1 MAGPARGV
9 LCIDTEHQGGRMRF
23 FTFHYMSYQGID
35 TARVI
40 GDNGIAWATLPN
52 SECDPQIQAS
62 NYRDYVDQAALA
74 DELGF
79 DGVTVNEHHQ
89 TPFGTMP
96 SPNVMAAA
104 IIQRAPRARVAV
116 FGNAL
121 PLRSTPLVSIEEYS
135 MLDLLSNG
143 RLEAGF
149 VVGGGPEYYNF
160 ALAPT
165 DARDRFAEGLALARR
180 AWSEPGPFRWD
191 GKYYQ
196 LDCVNPWPRP
206 IQQPHPPIWVC
217 GVGSPTTL
225 EMCARENIGYMGV
238 NVNTGHAD
246 FMGQC
251 DFFRQS
257 AERYGREYDPAKVG
271 WLAHAHVADSEE
283 QAQEEFGAAAA
294 YGGLLTRGFGGP
306 NKTFFPPG
314 HLPPDKIASWERQT
328 RDAAKAAFNPAAD
341 QIPLV
346 GTADSVTERLIGRL
360 KDYKIGNVVMAF
372 QFGSMPHEMA
382 TRSMRSFAEKVMPV
396 VRREIDDYLDDLY
409 PHRTRPDATTAVVTN

>member
-1 MAGPARGV
+1 
-9 LCIDTEHQGGRMRF
+9 MRF
-23 FTFHYMSYQGID
+23 LTFHYMSYQGID

-40 GDNGIAWATLPN
+40 GDDKIAWTTLPN
-52 SECDPQIQAS
+52 SECDPEIQAS
-62 NYRDYVDQAALA
+62 NYRDYIDQAALA

-89 TPFGTMP
+89 TPLGTMP

-104 IIQRAPRARVAV
+104 ISQRTTRCRIAI

-135 MLDLLSNG
+135 MIDLLSKG

-149 VVGGGPEYYNF
+149 VVGGGPEYYSF

-206 IQQPHPPIWVC
+206 MQQPHPPIWVC

-225 EMCARENIGYMGV
+225 EMCAREDLGYMGV

-251 DFFRQS
+251 EFFRKS
-257 AERYGREYDPAKVG
+257 AERYGREYDPGKVG
-271 WLAHAHVADSEE
+271 WLAHVHVADSDE
-283 QAQEEFGAAAA
+283 QALAEFGEHAA

-314 HLPPDKIASWERQT
+314 HLPPDKIAAWERQT
-328 RDAAKAAFNPAAD
+328 RETFTGDELPPMDAPLMGTPETVAK
-341 QIPLV
+341 
-346 GTADSVTERLIGRL
+346 RLIERL

-372 QFGSMPHEMA
+372 QWGAMPHSMV
-382 TRSMRSFAEKVMPV
+382 TRSMKMFAEQVMPI
-396 VRREIDDYLDDLY
+396 VRHDLDNYLDDLY
-409 PHRTRPDATTAVVTN
+409 PHRSHSPVATGLVAPK

>member
-1 MAGPARGV
+1 
-9 LCIDTEHQGGRMRF
+9 MRF
-23 FTFHYMSYQGID
+23 FTFHYMPYQGID
-35 TARVI
+35 TERVL
-40 GDNGIAWATLPN
+40 GDHGVAWVTLSNG
-52 SECDPQIQAS
+52 ECDPEILAA

-89 TPFGTMP
+89 TPMGTMP

-104 IIQRAPRARVAV
+104 ISQRTRRARIAV

-121 PLRSTPLVSIEEYS
+121 PLRMTPMVSIEEYS

-160 ALAPT
+160 GLPPT

-196 LDCVNPWPRP
+196 LDAVNPWPRP
-206 IQQPHPPIWVC
+206 LQQPHPPIWVC
-217 GVGSPTTL
+217 GVGSPSTL
-225 EMCARENIGYMGV
+225 EMCARENLGYMGV

-251 DFFRQS
+251 EYFRES
-257 AERYGREYDPAKVG
+257 ARRYGREYDPAKVG
-271 WLAHAHVADSEE
+271 WLAHVYVADSDE
-283 QAQEEFGAAAA
+283 QAWEEFSEHAA
-294 YGGLLTRGFGGP
+294 YFFKLTRGFGGP

-314 HLPPDKIASWERQT
+314 HLPPDKLAAFERQT
-328 RDAAKAAFNPAAD
+328 RDAFTSNSIPGD
-341 QIPLV
+341 PPLV
-346 GTADSVTERLIGRL
+346 GTVETVTERLISRL
-360 KDYKIGNVVMAF
+360 KDYKIGNVVMGF
-372 QFGSMPHEMA
+372 QLGTMPHELA
-382 TRSMRSFAEKVMPV
+382 TKAMTRFAREVMPV
-396 VRREIDDYLDDLY
+396 VRREIDAYLDDLY
-409 PHRTRPDATTAVVTN
+409 PNRTQSEISAATKR